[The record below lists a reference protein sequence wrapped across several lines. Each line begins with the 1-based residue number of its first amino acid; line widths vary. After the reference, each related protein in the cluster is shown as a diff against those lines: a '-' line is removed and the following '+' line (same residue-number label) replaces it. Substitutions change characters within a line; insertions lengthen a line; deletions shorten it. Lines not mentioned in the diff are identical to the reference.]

1 MPRRN
6 GLLAPWIGH
15 ERKQDTEIIMFQ
27 SRQWAVKLPKKKEPY
42 TSKHLFWLTLWLPN
56 FSWIPG
62 TQSIA
67 KLQILTQCQEKTTPA
82 SPISTT
88 SQESIALYTYWH
100 QKKQIKRKEL
110 NKVEGF
116 RGYSIFTTDNSTIN
130 WKPPIKITKETQ
142 DQSKFQKLNEH
153 FTSTKIIK
161 KRLAKFSNKIQNS
174 NDNNN
179 LIT

>member
-1 MPRRN
+1 MIAAEDMYAKKKWFISTLNRTWKATRYWNNYVPVSSMSC
-6 GLLAPWIGH
+6 
-15 ERKQDTEIIMFQ
+15 EI
-27 SRQWAVKLPKKKEPY
+27 AKKKKKEPY

-130 WKPPIKITKETQ
+130 WKPPNQNNKRNTR
-142 DQSKFQKLNEH
+142 SK
-153 FTSTKIIK
+153 
-161 KRLAKFSNKIQNS
+161 
-174 NDNNN
+174 
-179 LIT
+179 